1 MSNRPGFLPQPAPS
15 LAVGGAILILAYTAT
30 IRVLQ
35 RYFGFQSLHNF
46 WQPLVLLGLFLLGWG
61 WINLRAEKPAWL
73 PRANRVLLP
82 VGVFLLAYAAFHHL
96 SCWLG
101 WFDTLPQTYWDQL
114 AVSFLKGKLY
124 LENPTYF
131 HDLTKFQS
139 RWYVPNPPLPAL
151 VLMPFVLLSGPEI
164 NVVRISVFFA
174 ALNTLLVFAILEQAA
189 RLGWIALERGGR
201 LWITALFAFGTPHV
215 YNAIN
220 GQMWFFSRTLA
231 VTFIALGSLAAL
243 RRWPAWTAGLCLG
256 AAVCSRPDV
265 AVLWPFFLAV
275 YAQRVWDQPA
285 RSRLWPPRAALRPLV
300 SAGLQTALPV
310 LLAAGGLLL
319 YNYLRFGDWL
329 DFGYLTLNGAEQ
341 IVRDAQTYGMFN
353 PHFIPRN
360 LYFMFLAYPEARPQA
375 PYLFPSRDGMS
386 MLLTTPAF
394 FFLFRRQSMNVWK
407 AGALAA
413 VLINLALLALYHN
426 TGSFQF
432 GYAYLLDFIVPL
444 LLLLAAGLG
453 QKTPRLF
460 AALCALSIL
469 INLLGAFW
477 FNANF

>member
-1 MSNRPGFLPQPAPS
+1 MSNRPGFFPPPAPS
-15 LAVGGAILILAYTAT
+15 IAVGGAILILAYTAV

-46 WQPLVLLGLFLLGWG
+46 WQPLVLLGLFLLAWG

-73 PRANRVLLP
+73 PRANRILLP
-82 VGVFLLAYAAFHHL
+82 LGVFLLAYAAFHHL

-101 WFDTLPQTYWDQL
+101 WFTTLPQTYWDQL

-131 HDLTKFQS
+131 HDLTKFQG

-151 VLMPFVLLSGPEI
+151 ALMPFVLLNGPEI

-174 ALNTLLVFAILEQAA
+174 ALNALLVFAILEQAA

-201 LWITALFAFGTPHV
+201 LWITALFAFGTPFIYV
-215 YNAIN
+215 GIN
-220 GQMWFFSRTLA
+220 GQMWFFSQTL
-231 VTFIALGSLAAL
+231 TISFISLGILMALHG
-243 RRWPAWTAGLCLG
+243 WPAWTAGFCLG

-265 AVLWPFFLAV
+265 AVLWPFFLAA
-275 YAQRVWDQPA
+275 YTQCFLYQLPRV
-285 RSRLWPPRAALRPLV
+285 RLWHLV
-300 SAGLQTALPV
+300 SAGVQTALPV
-310 LLAAGGLLL
+310 LIAVAGLLL
-319 YNYLRFGDWL
+319 YNKARFDNWL
-329 DFGYLTLNGAEQ
+329 DFGYVTINGAVQ
-341 IVRDAQTYGMFN
+341 IVHDAQTYGIFN

-360 LYFMFLAYPEARPQA
+360 LAVMFLGFPSIRLETPFI
-375 PYLFPSRDGMS
+375 FPSRDGMS
-386 MLLTTPAF
+386 ILLTTPALF
-394 FFLFRRQSMNVWK
+394 FIFRRQGLNVWK
-407 AGALAA
+407 IGALVA
-413 VLINLALLALYHN
+413 VVINTALLAMYHN
-426 TGSFQF
+426 TGNFQF
-432 GYAYLLDFIVPL
+432 GYTYLLDFIVPL

-453 QKTPRLF
+453 EKTPRLF